1 MEVRQDPRLISTLQ
15 HRWMNEK
22 KNVMPDISWSQL
34 RRRFTP
40 GFENILDVGVNNG
53 WYNLDILLQALV
65 FRAVFIPWLQR
76 EMDACRERVNNT
88 AKRADR
94 NKVLPHGVPNHM
106 FEAPEEY
113 GVLEFK
119 VTLDPN
125 SIPDVRNL
133 YAPPDHEVFELVPK
147 DFGELAAHSYAEID
161 SPPISRSNVWEVYN
175 ALLSRFEHLDNLDRI
190 PADIEACWGYALTIA
205 REDHE
210 DDIALLPNL
219 TPLANGPDIIREDG
233 SFYLGGVNN
242 GHGLAAGPLWSD
254 LTAHVYGAT

>member
-22 KNVMPDISWSQL
+22 KNVMPEISWSQL

-40 GFENILDVGVNNG
+40 GFETL
-53 WYNLDILLQALV
+53 
-65 FRAVFIPWLQR
+65 
-76 EMDACRERVNNT
+76 ESTMDASYFVRSSYPGCSGRWMRVVSVSIIQQNT
-88 AKRADR
+88 RTAIRFFLTVFLIICLKPQR
-94 NKVLPHGVPNHM
+94 NT
-106 FEAPEEY
+106 
-113 GVLEFK
+113 

-233 SFYLGGVNN
+233 ALGASTSAV
-242 GHGLAAGPLWSD
+242 
-254 LTAHVYGAT
+254 